1 MLNNREQLLNFLEFL
16 VISESH
22 ESHSIKLTRNQL
34 TERLTRFLKRS
45 KIKDDADLVFEAWEK
60 SLREQSRLV
69 RGRYYI
75 HYNIYTEVLT
85 IELLPTV
92 NAMKRVAEIYST
104 SLKPMTIKRIEDL
117 TFEEFEWLME
127 NVFSRVPWAKDVH
140 ITKRTRDGGIDF
152 VGEYMGSKKTSVKTL
167 LGQAKHWK
175 SKVGCDPLRS
185 FVGSLTL
192 ESKKKPVVGVYVC
205 TGGFSLDARNVIKE
219 SPYKIFTFD
228 LRGLANLMLRHEIGI
243 HKISI
248 RGKTID
254 ERFWDEIK
262 E

>member
-1 MLNNREQLLNFLEFL
+1 MRKNREQLLNFLEFL
-16 VISESH
+16 TNSESH
-22 ESHSIKLTRNQL
+22 GSPSIKLTRSQL
-34 TERLTRFLKRS
+34 TKRLARFLKRS
-45 KIKDDADLVFEAWEK
+45 KIKDDVNLVFEAWEK

-85 IELLPTV
+85 IELLSTV
-92 NAMKRVAEIYST
+92 NAMERVVEIYST
-104 SLKPMTIKRIEDL
+104 TLKPMIIKRIEDL

-127 NVFSRVPWAKDVH
+127 NVFSRVSWAKDVY

-152 VGEYMGSKKTSVKTL
+152 VGKYMDNKKTPVKTL

-175 SKVGCDPLRS
+175 SKVGCESLRS

-192 ESKKKPVVGVYVC
+192 ESKKNPVVGLYVC
-205 TGGFSLDARNVIKE
+205 TGGFSLDARNVIKK
-219 SPYKIFTFD
+219 SPYKILAFD
-228 LRGLANLMLRHEIGI
+228 LKGLANLMLRHEIGI
-243 HKISI
+243 NKISI
-248 RGKTID
+248 RGKSID

>member
-1 MLNNREQLLNFLEFL
+1 MRKNREQLLNFLEFL
-16 VISESH
+16 INS
-22 ESHSIKLTRNQL
+22 ESHSIKLTRSQL
-34 TERLTRFLKRS
+34 TKRLTRFLKRS
-45 KIKDDADLVFEAWEK
+45 KIKDDMNLVFEAWEK
-60 SLREQSRLV
+60 PLREQSRLV
-69 RGRYYI
+69 RDRYYI
-75 HYNIYTEVLT
+75 HYNMYTEVLT

-92 NAMKRVAEIYST
+92 NAVERVVEIYST
-104 SLKPMTIKRIEDL
+104 SLNPMITKRIENL

-152 VGEYMGSKKTSVKTL
+152 VGKYMDNEKPPFKTL

-175 SKVGCDPLRS
+175 SKVGCESLRS

-192 ESKKKPVVGVYVC
+192 ESRKNPVVGVYVC
-205 TGGFSLDARNVIKE
+205 TGGFSLDARKVIKK
-219 SPYKIFTFD
+219 SPYKILAFD
-228 LRGLANLMLRHEIGI
+228 LKGLANLMLRHEIGI
-243 HKISI
+243 NKISI

>member
-1 MLNNREQLLNFLEFL
+1 MRKNRKQLLSFLEFL
-16 VISESH
+16 AISENH
-22 ESHSIKLTRNQL
+22 ESHSIKLTRSQL
-34 TERLTRFLKRS
+34 IERLALFLQRS
-45 KIKDDADLVFEAWEK
+45 KIKDDVDLVFEVWER
-60 SLREQSRLV
+60 SLREQSTLV

-92 NAMKRVAEIYST
+92 NAMKRVAEIYSA

-117 TFEEFEWLME
+117 TFDEFEWLME

-140 ITKRTRDGGIDF
+140 ITKRTRDKGIDF
-152 VGEYMGSKKTSVKTL
+152 VGEYLDKKKSVKTL

-175 SKVGCDPLRS
+175 SKVGCEPLRS

-192 ESKKKPVVGVYVC
+192 ESGKKPVVGVYVC
-205 TGGFSLDARNVIKE
+205 TGGFSLDARNVIKK
-219 SPYKIFTFD
+219 SPYRILAFD

-243 HKISI
+243 RRISI

-254 ERFWDEIK
+254 ERFWDEI
-262 E
+262 EE